1 MATAE
6 VVYTLDNTWEKA
18 HRRLTVLQ
26 SLGDRW
32 TIPRLTALGVGPGW
46 RCLELGAGAGSIARW
61 LCDWVGPTG
70 RVTAVDLE
78 PRFLEADP
86 RPNMEI
92 LRHDI
97 VADGIPGEGWDLIH
111 TRALLMHLPN
121 RDELICELVGRL
133 RPGGAILLEEADGRP
148 FEAADSPA
156 FRTVWQ
162 GCLSMA
168 EKAGGD
174 WSWGYLM
181 PARLAA
187 AGAVGVATAVD
198 AEIFRG
204 ASLWAELFS
213 LSFEQVAPLLVA
225 DGLPAEVIDAAI
237 ADLADPGRWFP
248 SCAFVA
254 AWGHRP
260 SD

>member
-1 MATAE
+1 MTASE
-6 VVYTLDNTWEKA
+6 VIYTLDNTWEKA
-18 HRRLTVLQ
+18 HRRLTVLEL
-26 SLGDRW
+26 LGDRW

-70 RVTAVDLE
+70 TVTAVDLE

-97 VADGIPGEGWDLIH
+97 VADGVPGDGWDLIH
-111 TRALLMHLPN
+111 ARALLMHLPN
-121 RDELICELVGRL
+121 RDELIGDLVSRL
-133 RPGGAILLEEADGRP
+133 RPGGAILLEEGDCYP
-148 FEAADSPA
+148 CDTSESPA
-156 FRTVWQ
+156 FRAIWRACQ
-162 GCLSMA
+162 SMA

-174 WSWGYLM
+174 WTWAHLL
-181 PARLAA
+181 PARLAS
-187 AGAVGVATAVD
+187 AGAAGVATTVD
-198 AEIFRG
+198 SESFRG
-204 ASLWAELFS
+204 GTLWAELFS

-225 DGLPAEVIDAAI
+225 EGLPADLIDTVI
-237 ADLADPGRWFP
+237 ADLADPGNWFP
-248 SCAFVA
+248 SPAIVA

-260 SD
+260 S